1 MVTITTLIQRRDL
14 LWQFLSRNIKA
25 RYRGSWLGSTWLIAN
40 PLLMLCL
47 YVFAFG
53 IVFGGRFTN
62 SPNESTWDYALGVF
76 IGLNVI
82 GLVSG
87 VISSSP
93 GVILAHPNFVR
104 KVVFPLEILPVAL
117 VGALVFDLLIGF
129 CLSLLGIVVLGPEL
143 AFDCLLSL
151 FLLLPVILISLGL
164 SLVLSALGV
173 FLRDISHLS
182 SFLSLTLLYSSGVFY
197 SAEKAMETV
206 PLLWSILQWNPLMP
220 MIDCLR
226 NFLLWRNQPHWW
238 WVGYAWLF
246 GIVLFFLGSFCFQ
259 RLRPTFGDVV

>member
-1 MVTITTLIQRRDL
+1 MKTVATLIQRREL

-25 RYRGSWLGSTWLIAN
+25 RHRGSWLGSIWLIAN

-76 IGLNVI
+76 IGLNVM

-87 VISSSP
+87 VIASSP
-93 GVILAHPNFVR
+93 GVILSHPNFVR
-104 KVVFPLEILPVAL
+104 KVVFPLEILPAAL
-117 VGALVFDLLIGF
+117 VGALVFDLLIGL
-129 CLSLLGIVVLGPEL
+129 CLSLLGIAALGPGL
-143 AFDCLLSL
+143 GFDCLLTL
-151 FLLLPVILISLGL
+151 FLLVPIILTSLGL

-173 FLRDISHLS
+173 YLRDISQLS
-182 SFLSLTLLYSSGVFY
+182 SFFSLALLYSSGVFY

-206 PLLWSILQWNPLMP
+206 PHFWSILQWNPLLQI
-220 MIDCLR
+220 IDCLR
-226 NFLLWRNQPHWW
+226 NFLLWGNQPNWW
-238 WVGYAWLF
+238 WVGYAWAF
-246 GIVLFFLGSFCFQ
+246 GITLFFLGSFCFQ
-259 RLRPTFGDVV
+259 RLSPTFGDVV

>member
-117 VGALVFDLLIGF
+117 VGALVFDLLIVF

-206 PLLWSILQWNPLMP
+206 PLLWSILQWNPLMQ

-226 NFLLWRNQPHWW
+226 NFLLWGNQPNWW

>member
-62 SPNESTWDYALGVF
+62 STNESTWDYALGVF

-206 PLLWSILQWNPLMP
+206 PLLWSILQWNPLMQ

-226 NFLLWRNQPHWW
+226 NFLLWGNQPNWW

>member
-164 SLVLSALGV
+164 SLFLSALGV

-206 PLLWSILQWNPLMP
+206 PLLWSILQWNPLMQ

-226 NFLLWRNQPHWW
+226 NFLLWGNQPNWW
-238 WVGYAWLF
+238 WVGYAWL
-246 GIVLFFLGSFCFQ
+246 LG
-259 RLRPTFGDVV
+259 